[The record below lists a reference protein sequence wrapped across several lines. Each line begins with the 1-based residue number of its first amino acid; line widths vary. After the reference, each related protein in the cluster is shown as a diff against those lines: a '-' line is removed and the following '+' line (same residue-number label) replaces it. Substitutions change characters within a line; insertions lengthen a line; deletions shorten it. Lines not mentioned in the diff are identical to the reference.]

1 MGVSAPASYDRLLI
15 ILPRKSGGSGRGR
28 SGRPRRPRGPMPGDR
43 EGRTYITGYNLSS
56 SFWPPANDAA
66 EEHEQATVP
75 DKRCQRV
82 DENADGRLRAPIPV
96 GQEDVYIGQ
105 AKGRDGDQAGRLVI
119 KVPVENTARID
130 ITLQLAVTPDL

>member
-1 MGVSAPASYDRLLI
+1 MGFSVPASYDRLLI
-15 ILPRKSGGSGRGR
+15 ILPGTSGGSARGKP
-28 SGRPRRPRGPMPGDR
+28 GRPGPMPGDR
-43 EGRTYITGYNLSS
+43 EGRAYIMGYNLSS

-66 EEHEQATVP
+66 EEHKQAAVP
-75 DKRCQRV
+75 DKRCQWV
-82 DENADGRLRAPIPV
+82 DENADGRLRTAIPV

-130 ITLQLAVTPDL
+130 IAPQLAATPDL

>member
-15 ILPRKSGGSGRGR
+15 ILPRKGSGRGR
-28 SGRPRRPRGPMPGDR
+28 GGGGGSGRPGPMPGDR
-43 EGRTYITGYNLSS
+43 ECRPYITGCNLSS

-66 EEHEQATVP
+66 EEHKQAAVP

-82 DENADGRLRAPIPV
+82 DENADGRLRAAIPV
-96 GQEDVYIGQ
+96 GQEDIYIGQ

-130 ITLQLAVTPDL
+130 IALQLAVTPDL